1 MKRILLTALT
11 ILIVLSLNARSS
23 VVFEIKDG
31 LYDMPLKARMEA
43 QVSSLLTAI
52 NSAAE
57 QGGDVN
63 FSGINIDDMASF
75 SVASLWSNVHFR
87 TFDEE
92 IVTSALTLK
101 SGGNIR
107 GYQVRGIEIEMLPI
121 DDTFKDDLAQEVCID
136 FDKSGKIIDF
146 NLAIGVNQYLRLF
159 REGVELD
166 DLDQRL

>member
-75 SVASLWSNVHFR
+75 SVASL
-87 TFDEE
+87 
-92 IVTSALTLK
+92 
-101 SGGNIR
+101 
-107 GYQVRGIEIEMLPI
+107 
-121 DDTFKDDLAQEVCID
+121 
-136 FDKSGKIIDF
+136 
-146 NLAIGVNQYLRLF
+146 
-159 REGVELD
+159 
-166 DLDQRL
+166 